1 MSQPSANALSANALS
16 ANALSANALSANA
29 LSANAHPRIISLSGL
44 AGAGKDTVADFLC
57 SQYGYQ
63 RISFAAPL
71 KDVCAAIFGWDR
83 EMLEGRTKE
92 ARSEREVPD
101 TFWSDRLDRPDF
113 SPRRALQEL
122 GTDVLR
128 THFHPDIWLAAF
140 EHRVA
145 RAGPE
150 ARFVITDCRFENE
163 LACLRKL
170 GAAIWW
176 IWRGLPPTWWNAAR
190 LGETIP
196 GVHISETL
204 WISKVVGAADSFAIA
219 NNGTLAE
226 LHQKIV
232 SELIK

>member
-1 MSQPSANALSANALS
+1 MPTAL
-16 ANALSANALSANA
+16 
-29 LSANAHPRIISLSGL
+29 PKIISLSGL

-57 SQYGYQ
+57 DNYGYK

-71 KDVCAAIFGWDR
+71 KDVCTAIFGWDR

-92 ARSEREVPD
+92 AREAREVSD
-101 TFWSDRLDRPDF
+101 TFWSERLDRPGF

-128 THFHPDIWLAAF
+128 THFHSDIWLAAL
-140 EHRVA
+140 EHKVMQ
-145 RAGPE
+145 AGPE
-150 ARFVITDCRFENE
+150 ERFVITDCRFENE
-163 LACLRKL
+163 LACLRSL

-176 IWRGLPPTWWNAAR
+176 IWRGLPPTWWNDAR
-190 LGETIP
+190 RGEAIP

-204 WISKVVGAADSFAIA
+204 WISKVVGAPDSFAIA

-226 LHQKIV
+226 LNQLIV
-232 SELIK
+232 SELNK